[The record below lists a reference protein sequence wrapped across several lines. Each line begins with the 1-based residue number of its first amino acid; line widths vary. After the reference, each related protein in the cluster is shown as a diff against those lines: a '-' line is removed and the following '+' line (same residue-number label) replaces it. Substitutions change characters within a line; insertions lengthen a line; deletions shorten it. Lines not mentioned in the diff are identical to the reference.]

1 MSDKQI
7 QDLGIHPTKVVIRVI
22 HKISNREVERIT
34 NLLPALMEK
43 RISDLR
49 ARFYSGEYD
58 IKVENHY
65 VMDVTDAYPPTGTDG
80 N

>member
-22 HKISNREVERIT
+22 HKSSKREVERIT
-34 NLLPALMEK
+34 NLLPALMDK

-49 ARFYSGEYD
+49 TRFDSREYD
-58 IKVENHY
+58 LKVENHY